1 MFRPSSFRPV
11 LAAFFAT
18 IILVCQA
25 QQEEKVTLQFLSFPK
40 DLDPK
45 PVELLTGDGK
55 TTEVKIPTNEFSE
68 TYSVTR
74 LKKWVV
80 GKTETGKDGKPTFT
94 VFGEGPALD
103 SPKQLILL
111 VRKGK
116 ANEDGMVV
124 IPIDIQQ
131 STYGGGS
138 FLFLNAATLDIAGVL
153 GEAKFAIKPG
163 KFIVTKPSPAKDEPL
178 GLVQASFF
186 YRKDDEVKPLFNST
200 WPLNK
205 QARTMVVFY
214 EDPETGRL
222 TRHSIRDFLDP

>member
-1 MFRPSSFRPV
+1 MLYPSSLRPV
-11 LAAFFAT
+11 LAAFFAIT
-18 IILVCQA
+18 ILVCQG
-25 QQEEKVTLQFLSFPK
+25 QQEEKVVLQFLSFPK
-40 DLDPK
+40 AIDPK
-45 PVELLTGDGK
+45 PVELLIGDGK

-68 TYSVTR
+68 NYSVTR

-80 GKTETGKDGKPTFT
+80 GKTEIGNDGKPAFK
-94 VFGEGPALD
+94 VFGEGAALD

-116 ANEDGMVV
+116 ENEEGMVV

-131 STYGGGS
+131 STFGGGS
-138 FLFLNAATLDIAGVL
+138 FLFLNAASLDLAGVL
-153 GEAKFAIKPG
+153 GETKFVVKPG

-186 YRKDDEVKPLFNST
+186 YSKDEEVKPLFNST